1 MMNNVVHTHLLNK
14 LLFIVLSLK
23 SAIGN
28 ITVTLG
34 RENWTGLNENEV
46 TVGVEMSIAHPNY
59 DDLTIDNDIGLL
71 KLSTPVNFT
80 AYIFPVCLA
89 AAGSVIHTG
98 TNSWV
103 TGWGIDANGK
113 HVNLHSKSNHQ
124 G

>member
-1 MMNNVVHTHLLNK
+1 MSCHLLNK
-14 LLFIVLSLK
+14 LVFIVLSLK

-28 ITVTLG
+28 ISVTLG
-34 RENWTGLNENEV
+34 RENWTGPSENEV
-46 TVGVEMSIAHPNY
+46 TVRVEKSIVHPNY
-59 DDLTIDNDIGLL
+59 DDLTLDNDIGLL

-103 TGWGIDANGK
+103 TGWGVDGNGK
-113 HVNLHSKSNHQ
+113 RVNLHSKSNQQ

>member
-1 MMNNVVHTHLLNK
+1 MINVVHTHLLNK

-23 SAIGN
+23 SFIGD
-28 ITVTLG
+28 IRVTLG

-46 TVGVEMSIAHPNY
+46 TVGVETSITHPHY
-59 DDLTIDNDIGLL
+59 DALTFDNDIGLL

-80 AYIFPVCLA
+80 AFIFPVCLA

-98 TNSWV
+98 TNSWA
-103 TGWGIDANGK
+103 TGWGVDANGK
-113 HVNLHSKSNHQ
+113 HVNLHSKSNQQ

>member
-1 MMNNVVHTHLLNK
+1 MKRV
-14 LLFIVLSLK
+14 
-23 SAIGN
+23 IGN
-28 ITVTLG
+28 IRVTLG

-46 TVGVEMSIAHPNY
+46 TVGVDMFITHPNY
-59 DDLTIDNDIGLL
+59 DDLTFNNDIGLL

-103 TGWGIDANGK
+103 TGWGVDANGK
-113 HVNLHSKSNHQ
+113 HVNSHSKSNQQ